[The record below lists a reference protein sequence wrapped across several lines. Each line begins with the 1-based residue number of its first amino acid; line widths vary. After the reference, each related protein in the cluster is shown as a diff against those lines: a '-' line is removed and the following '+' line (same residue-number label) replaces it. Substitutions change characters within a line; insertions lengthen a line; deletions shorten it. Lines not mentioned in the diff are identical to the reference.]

1 MSTTWRPM
9 SRPPAL
15 SAFTRSSSPIRPRCA
30 RSWWRSVCFADVVR
44 SLLRSANQ
52 RFRGMQMTDIVN
64 GLLLRNGTV
73 LLARRSA
80 GRQAYPNR
88 WSFPGGHVEAGESLD
103 DALIRELREEIGV
116 TPLSF

>member
-1 MSTTWRPM
+1 
-9 SRPPAL
+9 
-15 SAFTRSSSPIRPRCA
+15 
-30 RSWWRSVCFADVVR
+30 
-44 SLLRSANQ
+44 
-52 RFRGMQMTDIVN
+52 MTDIVN
-64 GLLLRNGTV
+64 GLLLRNGAV

-116 TPLSF
+116 TPLSFEQIAAIEEPDVQANGEATYRMFAVTSWSGGEPHALGKSIRSSAGSVSKRPASCET